1 MSNVFSDLEPRLS
14 SALNS
19 KGWIPTPV
27 QTATLAELC
36 KGEDR
41 IIVAPTGSGKT
52 LSAVLPMLH
61 RCLVE
66 NWKPLS
72 ILYITPLRALNRDV
86 DRRLTEIAEAV
97 GLRIGLRHGD
107 TKQSE
112 RSRQVRNPP
121 DILVT
126 TPETFQLMFTGKN
139 LRELLKSVQAV
150 IVDEVHDLAA
160 SERGWQLSIGLE
172 RLEALSGHS
181 VQRIGLSATV
191 GNPDQV
197 AQWLSPKKGKA
208 LITTGD
214 RTTDLSVECA
224 PVLSEDEVGAVDLSI
239 QPRAHASFRRL
250 IEVLRTEPP
259 CLVFVNSRSD
269 AETIANRLQ
278 TMAPDVNIGVHHGS
292 LATETRKEMEDRL
305 RSGDLAGLV
314 CTSSLELGID
324 VGKIRRILQIKSP
337 RSVDRMLQRVG
348 RADHRL
354 GGIGRGHLLS
364 WDFDDI
370 AESAVVGRRAMLGQI
385 ESIEWRH
392 RPLSVAANQLVLMAH
407 SFNAFPID
415 EATEILA
422 RVAQFEGWTRKDTE
436 SILGVLAD
444 GWILRSTPN
453 PDDLPWYRWPKAVY
467 SAAREEANKKGI
479 TLPEDRPLY
488 SIPDDEI
495 PDAIKLISVD
505 VPLRFKRGWFSTAG
519 RTRQWV
525 TNHLSMI
532 PDKQSYR
539 VRDAVTRRSLGSVDE
554 AFVLSLN
561 DSGEDDDGSRRQFVM
576 AGRTWLII
584 DADPEQSELLV
595 APVSDKAEAPRWVGE
610 LPPVPKAV
618 GRDIGRLRQLIADDI
633 GLFEDEDNVPTSLDV
648 IDTEGIFADRG
659 SILSE
664 HPIDEEALGVMAE
677 HIAAHVEATGHVPTD
692 RLMTLERREDAIVI
706 NSCHG
711 SRINEGLGHYL
722 MAMASTKTG
731 KWGRL
736 LVEPTRIALQTG
748 AVEPEEILD
757 WLMTTP
763 PDAIEGVLSVT
774 LPNSRQV
781 RWRFAQVAKTFGIL
795 RHGVDP
801 RKINLQALLR
811 KYRGTVVMEEVLSK
825 LFHERMDVIGVRD
838 VLRSIQ
844 NGNIQLKITA
854 SGPIGLSNHS
864 SRDMLL
870 PNWDNAQVRSQLR
883 GRLTNE
889 RAVLCCLKCMSVRRF
904 RVARY
909 QELNSK
915 NSCLK
920 CKGSMLACAPER
932 MQSMLLDWVKSDDE
946 KDQARMMKNASIVQS
961 RGFEAIL
968 CLMGRGIGEA
978 TAQRILRK
986 VQRGNLEGLLE
997 TIHNAEIEYARTR
1010 RFWN

>member
-1 MSNVFSDLEPRLS
+1 MSNVFSNLDPRLAA
-14 SALNS
+14 ALDL
-19 KGWIPTPV
+19 KGWKPTPV
-27 QTATLAELC
+27 QVATLPELC
-36 KGEDR
+36 KGGDR

-52 LSAVLPMLH
+52 MSAVLPLLN

-66 NWKPLS
+66 EWKPLS

-86 DRRLTEIAEAV
+86 DRRLNEITEAV
-97 GLRIGLRHGD
+97 GLKVGLRHGD

-121 DILVT
+121 DLLVT

-139 LRELLKSVQAV
+139 LRELLKRVQAV
-150 IVDEVHDLAA
+150 IIDEVHDLAA
-160 SERGWQLSIGLE
+160 SERGWQLSVGLE
-172 RLEALSGHS
+172 RLEALSGHP

-191 GNPDQV
+191 GNPDEV

-208 LITTGD
+208 LLTTGD

-224 PVLSEDEVGAVDLSI
+224 QTLPEDEIGALELSI
-239 QPRAHASFRRL
+239 QPRAHASFRRMVE
-250 IEVLRTEPP
+250 ILRTEPP

-278 TMAPDVNIGVHHGS
+278 SMAPDVDIGVHHGS
-292 LATETRKEMEDRL
+292 LAAETRQEMEDKL
-305 RSGDLAGLV
+305 RSGELAGLV

-354 GGIGRGHLLS
+354 GGVGKGHLLS
-364 WDFDDI
+364 WDTDDL

-385 ESIEWRH
+385 ESIEWRD

-407 SFNAFPID
+407 SMNAVAID
-415 EATEILA
+415 EATEILSK
-422 RVAQFEGWTRKDTE
+422 VSQFDGWVRTDTE
-436 SILGVLAD
+436 SILRVLAD
-444 GWILRSTPN
+444 GWILRFTPE
-453 PDDLPWYRWPKAVY
+453 PSEVPWYRWPKAVY
-467 SAAREEANKKGI
+467 AVAMEEAVKKGQP
-479 TLPEDRPLY
+479 LPEERPLF
-488 SIPDDEI
+488 SLPDEEVPDDFKNR
-495 PDAIKLISVD
+495 DVD
-505 VPLRFKRGWFSTAG
+505 VPVPFKNGWFSTAG

-610 LPPVPKAV
+610 LPPVPKAI
-618 GRDIGRLRQLIADDI
+618 GRDIGRLRQLIADDLK
-633 GLFEDEDNVPTSLDV
+633 LFDTTSNGEKNLIS
-648 IDTEGIFADRG
+648 IDTEGIFADRN
-659 SILSE
+659 SVLDE

-677 HIAAHVEATGHVPTD
+677 SITAHVEATEYLPTD

-711 SRINEGLGHYL
+711 SRINEGLGHFL
-722 MAMASTKTG
+722 MAMATTKTG

-736 LVEPTRIALQTG
+736 VVEPTRIALQTG
-748 AVEPEEILD
+748 AVNPEEIQG
-757 WLMTTP
+757 WLMETP
-763 PDAIEGVLSVT
+763 PDAIEGLLSVT

-825 LFHERMDVIGVRD
+825 LFHERMDVLGVRD
-838 VLRSIQ
+838 VMRSIQ
-844 NGNIQLKITA
+844 SGNIQLKITA
-854 SGPIGLSNHS
+854 SGPMGLSNHS

-870 PNWDNAQVRSQLR
+870 PNWDNAQVRKQLK

-889 RAVLCCLKCMSVRRF
+889 RAILCCLKCKAVRRF

-909 QELNSK
+909 LEIEGIK
-915 NSCLK
+915 VCLK

-932 MQSMLLDWVKSDDE
+932 MQSMLVDWVNSSDE

-961 RGFEAIL
+961 RGYEAIL
-968 CLMGRGIGEA
+968 SLMGRGIGEA

-986 VQRGNLEGLLE
+986 VQRNNMEGLLE

>member
-1 MSNVFSDLEPRLS
+1 MSNVFSNLS
-14 SALNS
+14 PELASALHS
-19 KGWIPTPV
+19 KGWKPTPV
-27 QTATLAELC
+27 QTAAVPELC
-36 KGEDR
+36 NGHDR

-52 LSAVLPMLH
+52 LSAVLPLLH
-61 RCLVE
+61 RCLE
-66 NWKPLS
+66 EKWDPLS

-86 DRRLTEIAEAV
+86 DRRLNEIAESV
-97 GLRIGLRHGD
+97 GLTVGLRHGD
-107 TKQSE
+107 TTQSE
-112 RSRQVRNPP
+112 RARQVRRPP
-121 DILVT
+121 DLLVT

-139 LRELLKSVQAV
+139 LRKLLKGVQAV

-160 SERGWQLSIGLE
+160 SERGWQLAVGLE
-172 RLEALSGHS
+172 RLEALSGHA

-191 GNPDQV
+191 GNPEEV
-197 AQWLSPKKGKA
+197 ARWLSPQRGKA
-208 LITTGD
+208 SITTGD
-214 RTTDLSVECA
+214 RTTDLTIECA
-224 PVLSEDEVGAVDLSI
+224 TALAEDEIGGLELSV

-250 IEVLRTEPP
+250 IEVLQNEPP

-278 TMAPDVNIGVHHGS
+278 TMAPNLAIGVHHGS
-292 LATETRKEMEDRL
+292 LAAETRREMEDKL
-305 RSGDLAGLV
+305 RSGELAGLV

-324 VGKIRRILQIKSP
+324 VGKIRRIIQVKSP

-354 GGIGRGHLLS
+354 GGVGRGHLLS
-364 WDFDDI
+364 WDPDDI
-370 AESAVVGRRAMLGQI
+370 AESAVIGRRAMEGQI

-392 RPLSVAANQLVLMAH
+392 RPLSIAANQLVLMAH
-407 SFNAFPID
+407 SFNAVPID
-415 EATEILA
+415 DATDIFA
-422 RVAQFEGWTRKDTE
+422 RVAQFEGWVREDTE
-436 SILGVLAD
+436 SVLKVLAD
-444 GWILRSTPN
+444 GWILRFTPQ
-453 PDDLPWYRWPKAVY
+453 PSDMPWYRWPKAVY
-467 SAAREEANKKGI
+467 TAAQAEAAKKNI
-479 TLPEDRPLY
+479 ILPDERPLY
-488 SIPDDEI
+488 SVPDEEI
-495 PDAIKLISVD
+495 PRDVKERVVD
-505 VPLRFKRGWFSTAG
+505 VPPAFKNGWFSTAG

-595 APVSDKAEAPRWVGE
+595 APVSDRAQAPRWMGE
-610 LPPVPKAV
+610 LPPVPKAI
-618 GRDIGRLRQLIADDI
+618 GRDIGRLRQLVADDLQ
-633 GLFEDEDNVPTSLDV
+633 LFEVEENAQYDHKALDRVGMFSDRHSTLTDHPFDN
-648 IDTEGIFADRG
+648 
-659 SILSE
+659 
-664 HPIDEEALGVMAE
+664 EALGLMAE
-677 HIAAHVEATGHVPTD
+677 TITTHVEATGHIPTD
-692 RLMTLERREDAIVI
+692 RLITIEARDDALVI

-711 SRINEGLGHYL
+711 SRINEGLGHFL
-722 MAMASTKTG
+722 MAMATTKSG

-736 LVEPTRIALQTG
+736 IVEPTRIALQAG
-748 AVEPEEILD
+748 GVGPEELVD
-757 WLMTTP
+757 WMKDTP

-825 LFHERMDVIGVRD
+825 LFHERMDVVGVRD
-838 VLRSIQ
+838 LLRAIQ
-844 NGNIQLKITA
+844 DGLIDVKITA
-854 SGPIGLSNHS
+854 SGPLGMSNRS
-864 SRDMLL
+864 SRDLLL
-870 PNWDNAQVRSQLR
+870 PNWDSAQVRNQLR

-889 RAVLCCLKCMSVRRF
+889 RAVLCCLKCKAIRRF

-909 QELNSK
+909 NEISDI
-915 NSCLK
+915 SVCLK
-920 CKGSMLACAPER
+920 CKGQMQACAPER
-932 MQSMLLDWVKSDDE
+932 MEKMLTDWVKSDDE
-946 KDQARMMKNASIVQS
+946 KDQARMMKNASLIQS
-961 RGFEAIL
+961 RGYEAVL

-978 TAQRILRK
+978 TAQRVLRK
-986 VQRGNLEGLLE
+986 VQRNNIEGLLE
-997 TIHNAEIEYARTR
+997 TIHHAEIEYARTR

>member
-1 MSNVFSDLEPRLS
+1 MSNVFSNLEPKLAA
-14 SALNS
+14 ALHS
-19 KGWIPTPV
+19 KGWDPTPV
-27 QTATLAELC
+27 QIVTLPELC
-36 KGEDR
+36 DGGDR
-41 IIVAPTGSGKT
+41 IVVAPTGSGKT

-66 NWKPLS
+66 EWKPLS

-97 GLRIGLRHGD
+97 GLKVGLRHGD

-112 RSRQVRNPP
+112 RTRQVRNPP
-121 DILVT
+121 DLLIT

-139 LRELLKSVQAV
+139 LRELLKTVQAV
-150 IVDEVHDLAA
+150 IIDEVHDLAA
-160 SERGWQLSIGLE
+160 SERGWQLSVGLE

-191 GNPDQV
+191 GNPEEV
-197 AQWLSPKKGKA
+197 AKWLSPKKGKA
-208 LITTGD
+208 LLTTGD
-214 RTTDLSVECA
+214 RTTELTVECA
-224 PVLSEDEVGAVDLSI
+224 QVLPEDEIGGLEMNI

-278 TMAPDVNIGVHHGS
+278 NMAPDVEIGVHHGS
-292 LATETRKEMEDRL
+292 LAAETRQEMEDKL
-305 RSGDLAGLV
+305 RSGELAGLV

-324 VGKIRRILQIKSP
+324 VGKIQRIIQVKSP

-354 GGIGRGHLLS
+354 GGVGKGHLLS
-364 WDFDDI
+364 WDTDDI

-385 ESIEWRH
+385 ESIEWRQ

-407 SFNAFPID
+407 SFNAVAID
-415 EATEILA
+415 EATEILSN
-422 RVAQFEGWTRKDTE
+422 VAQFDGWIRNDTE
-436 SILGVLAD
+436 SILRVLAD
-444 GWILRSTPN
+444 SWILRFTPD
-453 PDDLPWYRWPKAVY
+453 PDEVPWYRWPKAVY
-467 SAAREEANKKGI
+467 TVAQEEALKKGKP
-479 TLPEDRPLY
+479 LPDERPLF
-488 SIPDDEI
+488 SLSDEEVPEI
-495 PDAIKLISVD
+495 FKERTVP
-505 VPLRFKRGWFSTAG
+505 VPLPFKFGWFSTAG

-539 VRDAVTRRSLGSVDE
+539 VRDAVTRRNLGSVDE

-610 LPPVPKAV
+610 LPPVPKAI
-618 GRDIGRLRQLIADDI
+618 GRDIGRLRQLIADDLH
-633 GLFEDEDNVPTSLDV
+633 LFENEPNAVLNTRA
-648 IDTEGIFADRG
+648 IDTEGIFAERD

-664 HPIDEEALGVMAE
+664 HPFDDEALGIMAE
-677 HIAAHVEATGHVPTD
+677 TITAHIEATGHVATD
-692 RLMTLERREDAIVI
+692 RLMTLEQREDAIVI

-711 SRINEGLGHYL
+711 SRINEALGHFL
-722 MAMASTKTG
+722 MAMATTKSG

-736 LVEPTRIALQTG
+736 VVEPTRIALQTG
-748 AVEPEEILD
+748 AVSPEELVGWMMD
-757 WLMTTP
+757 TP
-763 PDAIEGVLSVT
+763 PDAIEGLLSIT

-825 LFHERMDVIGVRD
+825 LFHERMDVLGVRD
-838 VLRSIQ
+838 LLRAIQ
-844 NGNIQLKITA
+844 RGNIELKITA
-854 SGPIGLSNHS
+854 SGPMGLSNHS

-870 PNWDNAQVRSQLR
+870 PNWDSAQVRTQLR
-883 GRLTNE
+883 SRLTNE
-889 RAVLCCLKCMSVRRF
+889 RAVLCCLKCKATRRF

-909 QELNSK
+909 PELNDIK
-915 NSCLK
+915 NCLK
-920 CKGSMLACAPER
+920 CKGSMLACSPER
-932 MQSMLLDWVKSDDE
+932 MQSMLVDWVNSDDE

-961 RGFEAIL
+961 RGYEAIL

-978 TAQRILRK
+978 TAQRVLRK
-986 VQRGNLEGLLE
+986 VQRNNIQGLLE

-1010 RFWN
+1010 RFWS